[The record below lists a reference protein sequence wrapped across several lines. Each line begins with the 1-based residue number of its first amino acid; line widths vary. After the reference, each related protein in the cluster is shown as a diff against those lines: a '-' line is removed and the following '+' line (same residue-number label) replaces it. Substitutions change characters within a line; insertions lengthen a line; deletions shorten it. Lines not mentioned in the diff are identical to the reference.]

1 MRDKLYLIHYNNM
14 IIKFNVYFQKN
25 IIIIYMINKNKNQTG
40 GDGYSFNLSQ
50 PIGGNPGFIRYS
62 NNIKPVFDGSLLDD
76 TTGDYINVDERMWGG
91 GKKNTE
97 NNKNNDCSCVK
108 NKNKSIYDLI
118 KLNGGNNPDSKK
130 ITQFDAIREV
140 SYNLSPLKLN
150 DLTQLNVKLFNHIL
164 KRKNEK
170 KSIQFGGYI
179 SSLEAILAPLG
190 RNNLLVLASLLLLH
204 HFAVER
210 YFVENKKLKPVKSK
224 HISGGSSFLGAIND
238 ILAPIGVDPLG
249 TSLILVGIQQAFSIK
264 NKNNSENSNEKNSY
278 NKIIELKKSKKIIKQ
293 KGGLNPLR
301 QLIEPLGTNAFL
313 AVGLLIVIERFFSS
327 KVSDIKNN
335 SKSDNTNIMIKSS
348 KKEPKKMLKG
358 GRLNMYY
365 EKLFNLLAPITFNA
379 FATEEFLHKMSI
391 SKK

>member
-1 MRDKLYLIHYNNM
+1 MKDKLYLILYLNN
-14 IIKFNVYFQKN
+14 IKFNVYFQKN

-50 PIGGNPGFIRYS
+50 PIGGNPAFIRYS

-76 TTGDYINVDERMWGG
+76 STGDYINVDERMWGG
-91 GKKNTE
+91 SGNKKKNTE
-97 NNKNNDCSCVK
+97 NNDCSCVK
-108 NKNKSIYDLI
+108 NKNRSIYDLI

-140 SYNLSPLKLN
+140 SYSLSPLKLN

-179 SSLEAILAPLG
+179 SSLEEILAPLG

-210 YFVENKKLKPVKSK
+210 YFVENKKLKFVKSK
-224 HISGGSSFLGAIND
+224 DISGGSSFLGTIND

-264 NKNNSENSNEKNSY
+264 NQNKSEKNSN
-278 NKIIELKKSKKIIKQ
+278 NKNIELIKSKKIIKQ

-313 AVGLLIVIERFFSS
+313 AAGLLIVIERFFSS

-335 SKSDNTNIMIKSS
+335 TKSDNTNTKIKSS

-358 GRLNMYY
+358 GRLNIYY

-379 FATEEFLHKMSI
+379 FATEDFLHKMSI